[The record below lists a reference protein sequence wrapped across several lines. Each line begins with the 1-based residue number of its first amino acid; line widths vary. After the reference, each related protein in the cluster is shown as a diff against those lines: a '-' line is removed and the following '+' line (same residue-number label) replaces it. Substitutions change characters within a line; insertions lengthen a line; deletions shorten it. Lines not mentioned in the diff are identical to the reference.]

1 MSFVV
6 KIISMKTIIVASGNP
21 VKIRAA
27 LNGFQRMFADETF
40 TVQTAEVPSN
50 VSRQPFSSEE
60 TRQGA
65 LNRARAAR
73 QARPEADYWVG
84 IEGGVEPEDD
94 QLSAFAWVVVLS
106 NEICGQS
113 RSGSFFLPPRVAE
126 LVRQGLELGEADD
139 LVFGR
144 SNSKQDNGA
153 IGLLTGDVVDRT
165 ALYEQAVILAL
176 VGEKNRELYR

>member
-1 MSFVV
+1 
-6 KIISMKTIIVASGNP
+6 MKTIIVASGNP

-40 TVQTAEVPSN
+40 TVETVEAPSG
-50 VSRQPFSSEE
+50 VARQPFSSEE

-73 QARPEADYWVG
+73 QVKPDADFWVG
-84 IEGGVEPEDD
+84 IEGGVEPEGDR
-94 QLSAFAWVVVLS
+94 LSAFAWVVALS
-106 NEICGQS
+106 REIGGQS

-139 LVFGR
+139 IVFGR
-144 SNSKQDNGA
+144 SNSKQENGA
-153 IGLLTGDVVDRT
+153 IGLLTGDVIDRA
-165 ALYEQAVILAL
+165 ALYEHAVILAL
-176 VGEKNRELYR
+176 VGIRNPELYR